1 MTILVASLILLVL
14 FGVLGASGCY
24 SRGVHSINN
33 GTIDA
38 DTTATKIGLAVS
50 TYAPD
55 PDESSLTT
63 FASSEATCTGYTG
76 GFAGAGRKSA
86 TITLT
91 EQTANNRDV
100 GIITDLTWTG
110 LGGATN
116 NTLAYAV
123 WLREVTNDAASI
135 PIAYLNFA
143 SNLTT
148 NGSDVL
154 VDFDGTNGNVRWAV

>member
-1 MTILVASLILLVL
+1 MASTA
-14 FGVLGASGCY
+14 F
-24 SRGVHSINN
+24 SRGVLNVLN
-33 GTIDA
+33 GTIDL
-38 DTTATKIGLAVS
+38 DTTTTKIGLAIS
-50 TYAPD
+50 TYNPD

-76 GFAGAGRKSA
+76 GFAGAGRKTA

-91 EQTANNRDV
+91 EQTANNRV
-100 GIITDLTWTG
+100 VAIIGDLTWTA
-110 LGGATN
+110 LGGASN

-123 WLREVTNDAASI
+123 WLREITNDAASI
-135 PIAYLNFA
+135 PIAALQFSA
-143 SNLTT
+143 NLTT